1 MRVLVRSGILSS
13 RPTLTLAGL
22 QRVPLARYQSTASDN
37 APATAALSP
46 RWLSDVRARIGKCI
60 NFGMNSTQ
68 IEEAGS
74 ILQETTTGCE
84 YCYQIKKSTD
94 KHQLTSFF
102 KGENLWPEAKG
113 SSQASS
119 GEVST
124 DRKSFGEKC
133 MVGHPTTCHVN
144 NVMYNRY
151 AESARV
157 NWTLNFAA
165 SDPQHKAEWM
175 ELMTPK
181 SIGLILRSIKTDY
194 KFPMKWPDRIT
205 VLHKLRDNPTEN
217 TDHFILDVLILSEA
231 HRRPAARCVEDI
243 VVYDYQTAKKS
254 SLPPFMISK
263 FQETFRLQEQA
274 KETNSNRVRALLN
287 RVRGLERSSWDRTD
301 AKEDFG
307 SVAGQ

>member
-74 ILQETTTGCE
+74 ILQETTTGC
-84 YCYQIKKSTD
+84 
-94 KHQLTSFF
+94 
-102 KGENLWPEAKG
+102 
-113 SSQASS
+113 
-119 GEVST
+119 
-124 DRKSFGEKC
+124 
-133 MVGHPTTCHVN
+133 HVN

-194 KFPMKWPDRIT
+194 KFPRGCGSHESFRIRQERGDSANEQQPMKWPDRIT